1 MTHVAS
7 VGSTKEHNQQDI
19 KAARYV
25 SSTNTDVMLRVVNG
39 SFSLFVLD
47 ERGTIVPDGQD
58 VSTGALTR
66 FLLSRWEGSA
76 KLWPAKPKAYPLWSS
91 KLDDAIDILA

>member
-1 MTHVAS
+1 MLAAKKTPGRMRHVAS

-25 SSTNTDVMLRVVNG
+25 SSTNAGGMLRVAKG

-47 ERGTIVPDGQD
+47 ERGAIVPDGQD
-58 VSTGALTR
+58 VSAGALTR
-66 FLLSRWEGSA
+66 FLLSHWGRVV
-76 KLWPAKPKAYPLWSS
+76 
-91 KLDDAIDILA
+91 